1 MASAFYPYIFEIQS
15 LPAPRN
21 KYHSAY
27 VASCHNLLLE
37 GQPCVVLVDA
47 DIPRSG
53 SGTLL
58 LTQVLPKYF
67 LSPLPFKNAM
77 TEQSCLSTNSNT
89 REITVTS
96 STAGKVSVH
105 HHLHFAG
112 MKSNSS
118 NKIHPLA
125 LHLLPKNMGPHTSG
139 KCFWR

>member
-1 MASAFYPYIFEIQS
+1 M
-15 LPAPRN
+15 
-21 KYHSAY
+21 
-27 VASCHNLLLE
+27 
-37 GQPCVVLVDA
+37 VLVDA

-112 MKSNSS
+112 MKSILPI
-118 NKIHPLA
+118 KFTLWHCICFQRTWA
-125 LHLLPKNMGPHTSG
+125 LILQESVSG
-139 KCFWR
+139 DSK